1 MKIVLGPWPPEKPL
15 AALREAFPGVEIVVV
30 RNRDEVAE
38 AIVDADGFFGQLNA
52 ETFRLAKKL
61 RWVQAS
67 SAGVEW
73 LPAVPELIESDV
85 VVTNT
90 RGAHA
95 QTIGEHVFA
104 MLLTFTRRMRLL
116 QEFQAQK
123 VWGRPQAEAVVEGL
137 VGKTMGIVGLGNIG
151 RAIAQRAHGFDM
163 RVLGVDVQSFQPPP
177 TVEKLYPLS
186 QLHDVIPLVDVLVVA
201 VPLTAET
208 RGLIGAK
215 ELGLLKSSAYCFVI
229 SRGGILDESAL
240 VSALRE
246 QRIAGAGLDVTAT
259 EPLPAESPLWEL
271 ENLIVSPHVSA
282 HSVQTMD
289 LMWDIIK
296 ENIGHFIKGEPLVN
310 TVDKRLGY

>member
-1 MKIVLGPWPPEKPL
+1 MKIVLGPWPPEKPV
-15 AALREAFPGVEIVVV
+15 AALREAFPGVEIVAV

-38 AIVDADGFFGQLNA
+38 AIVDADGYFGTLSA
-52 ETFRLAKKL
+52 ETYRLTKRL

-116 QEFQAQK
+116 DQFKAERK
-123 VWGRPQAEAVVEGL
+123 WGRPEAEAVVDGL
-137 VGKTMGIVGLGNIG
+137 VGKTLGIVGLGNIG
-151 RAIAQRAHGFDM
+151 RAIAQRAHAFDM
-163 RVLGVDVQSFQPPP
+163 RVLAIDIQALQAPP
-177 TVEKLYPLS
+177 TVDQVYPLD
-186 QLHDVIPLVDVLVVA
+186 QLHAVLPLLDVLVVA
-201 VPLTAET
+201 VPLTERT
-208 RGLIGAK
+208 RGLIGAR
-215 ELGLLKSSAYCFVI
+215 ELGLLKPSAYFFVI
-229 SRGGILDESAL
+229 SRGGILDEDAL
-240 VSALRE
+240 VGALRE
-246 QRIAGAGLDVTAT
+246 NRLAGAGLDVTGT
-259 EPLPAESPLWEL
+259 EPLPPESPLWEL
-271 ENLIVSPHVSA
+271 DNLIISPHVSA

-289 LMWDIIK
+289 LMWQIVRD
-296 ENIGHFIKGEPLVN
+296 NIGHFIRGEPLVN

>member
-1 MKIVLGPWPPEKPL
+1 VKIVLGPWPPEKPL
-15 AALREAFPGVEIVVV
+15 AALREAFPDVEIVAVK
-30 RNRDEVAE
+30 NRDEVAE

-52 ETFRLAKKL
+52 ETYRLAKKL

-116 QEFQAQK
+116 QEFQEQK
-123 VWGRPQAEAVVEGL
+123 VWGRAQAEAVVEGL

-163 RVLGVDVQSFQPPP
+163 RVLGVDVQSFEPPS
-177 TVEKLYPLS
+177 TVEKLHPLS
-186 QLHDVIPLVDVLVVA
+186 QLHEVIPQVDVLVVA

-208 RGLIGAK
+208 QGLIGTQ
-215 ELGLLKSSAYCFVI
+215 ELGLLKSSAYFFVI

-240 VSALRE
+240 VSTLRE
-246 QRIAGAGLDVTAT
+246 KRIAGAGLDVTAT
-259 EPLPAESPLWEL
+259 EPLPADSPLWEL

-282 HSVQTMD
+282 HSIQTMD
-289 LMWDIIK
+289 LMWDIIR
-296 ENIGHFIKGEPLVN
+296 ENIRHFIKGEPLVN